1 MLTAVNSA
9 SLWKALRKALREARF
24 IEEITRSVERAEE
37 INKNAEV
44 KTRQLTPE
52 EFAKIFGDNPNYIKE
67 IEI

>member
-1 MLTAVNSA
+1 MTIPVNSA
-9 SLWKALRKALREARF
+9 AMWKARF
-24 IEEITRSVERAEE
+24 IEEMTRSVERAEE

-52 EFAKIFGDNPNYIKE
+52 EFEKIFGDNPNYIKE

>member
-1 MLTAVNSA
+1 MPTAVNSA
-9 SLWKALRKALREARF
+9 SLWKARF
-24 IEEITRSVERAEE
+24 IEEMTRSVERAEE

-52 EFAKIFGDNPNYIKE
+52 EFEKIFGDNPNYIKE

>member
-1 MLTAVNSA
+1 MPTAVNSA
-9 SLWKALRKALREARF
+9 SLWKARF
-24 IEEITRSVERAEE
+24 IEEMTRSVERAEE

-52 EFAKIFGDNPNYIKE
+52 EVAKIFGDNPNYIKE

>member
-1 MLTAVNSA
+1 MTIPVNSA
-9 SLWKALRKALREARF
+9 AMWKARF
-24 IEEITRSVERAEE
+24 IEEMTRSVERAEE